1 MPLMHRSIIL
11 CGIAVLCACKVI
23 PQNSLPAGDSI
34 KVGHPEV
41 FDNAQL
47 QASLDRLR
55 GQLAGLGIVDTSTL
69 TGALGAVQGTSL
81 SQTNFSAQVVGR
93 ATPSVTSV
101 VPSISAPAAQ
111 DKSDTVTTSRAS
123 QTPTVPAAASAPT
136 APTLPAVTSDAIGLI
151 EKQMQLESQLQGYEL
166 LLGGSDFARYTISGL
181 AKDRVVIGFPITISA
196 QDQHKNMAAEVE
208 FTYFPPN
215 ANQFKDYRDCTQ
227 EHLDGVG
234 PATKDEQRFSDGDG
248 TNAQSACR
256 EQEATPTII
265 NILPAERSYNVV
277 GVSSK
282 ATSLGA
288 AAIVGTVSLGASGG
302 SSKQTQYLLAQQDT
316 VALQGEGKALCEAGP
331 THNPPVTV
339 GTRPGPGETVIY
351 DPTDAGHC
359 VDGSRGV
366 RFKWQFRPVLGES
379 FVRPGRRVTFVQL
392 AIPNVRRPYPNYG
405 GIIYVRKTWKP
416 IDTDTGVVKEASPA
430 MPESTDNPGPEFS
443 MKYVLGHTFISS
455 EVYSVGIPDLG
466 SGSVLV
472 SLRGTY
478 LTGATVRI
486 AGTILNPSSPGFIA
500 DYNSLQFVTTV
511 QALAQSGATLISSE
525 GVESPINISS
535 VCKSWDKISECAL
548 EGADN
553 PGKLEI
559 TGVSVSP
566 VSDSTSLIRV
576 ELAQPTLR
584 IDHYHYFHYQKID
597 GDVAVSLYQRE
608 PDTTICHQVRQ
619 EDLEKSLRQWPVV
632 LTVGAKTYGFSD
644 LPFQSMTEEGPKDTT
659 KNPSVKMVQ
668 EQVCGDD
675 GKFHSTSVATKD
687 QHVYLSVVATND
699 SLNASPEV
707 RVQRL
712 FGNPGDDSAWRS
724 FVPPGRLTI
733 AADPHCSA
741 SKQGDSPQAA
751 NGKQNKDGVA
761 AEQDKDKDKDQN
773 KDKDKDKQQKS
784 AAVKAAVPCGYVIS
798 GAGVEEMQLV
808 RDSSKACKVALD
820 DPSAY
825 ERNARGL
832 KVDKCA
838 RQIALSY
845 KSQWNQRTFVGEIVL
860 PIPAKTDAPATPPAD
875 TTPGDGPPPHFQ
887 MVRSGP
893 QVFASV
899 GLATATVGI
908 QNLKDQ
914 SATVS
919 VQNADIVTATDGL
932 QNALA
937 IQAGNKIVVTQDTN
951 IFLQVRNFTSK
962 GFNVQAEGKN
972 GSTSAGKLKFID
984 NFTIAKDAGG
994 SPGTAHSTNAGSGKP

>member
-1 MPLMHRSIIL
+1 MSLIQRSIIL
-11 CGIAVLCACKVI
+11 CGIALLCACKVI
-23 PQNSLPAGDSI
+23 PQNSLPAGASI
-34 KVGHPEV
+34 AVGHPEV

-47 QASLDRLR
+47 QTSLDTLR

-81 SQTNFSAQVVGR
+81 SQTNFSAQLVGR

-101 VPSISAPAAQ
+101 VPSISAPAVQ
-111 DKSDTVTTSRAS
+111 DKSDTVTTTRAS
-123 QTPTVPAAASAPT
+123 QTPAVPAAASAPA

-227 EHLDGVG
+227 EALHGRAA
-234 PATKDEQRFSDGDG
+234 PQENRFSIGDG

-265 NILPAERSYNVV
+265 NILPTERSYNVV

-282 ATSLGA
+282 STSFGA
-288 AAIVGTVSLGASGG
+288 AAIVGTVSLGAAGG

-316 VALQGEGKALCEAGP
+316 VALQGEGTAVCAAGP
-331 THNPPVTV
+331 TQVPPITV
-339 GTRPGPGETVIY
+339 GTQPGPGETIVY
-351 DPTDAGHC
+351 DPLDVEHC

-430 MPESTDNPGPEFS
+430 TPEPTDTPGPVFS

-455 EVYSVGIPDLG
+455 EVSSVAISDLG
-466 SGSVLV
+466 SGSVLL

-478 LTGATVRI
+478 LTGARVRI
-486 AGTILNPSSPGFIA
+486 AGTILDTSSPGFIA

-511 QALAQSGATLISSE
+511 QALAQAGATLISSE

-535 VCKSWDKISECAL
+535 VCKSWDEIGECVLDA
-548 EGADN
+548 AQN
-553 PGKLEI
+553 SGKLEI
-559 TGVSVSP
+559 TRVSVSP
-566 VSDSTSLIRV
+566 VSDSSSLIRV
-576 ELAQPTLR
+576 ELAQPSVR
-584 IDHYHYFHYQKID
+584 VDHYHYLHYKKVN
-597 GDVAVSLYQRE
+597 GDVDESLYQRG
-608 PDTTICHQVRQ
+608 PDTSICHHVRP
-619 EDLEKSLRQWPVV
+619 EDLEKSLNQWPVV

-644 LPFQSMTEEGPKDTT
+644 LPFQSMTEVRPQENAKTSSAKT
-659 KNPSVKMVQ
+659 VK
-668 EQVCGDD
+668 ETVCDD
-675 GKFHSTSVATKD
+675 SNKLSRVDVVTHD
-687 QHVYLSVVATND
+687 QHVYLSVVASND
-699 SLNASPEV
+699 SLNASPQV

-712 FGNPGDDSAWRS
+712 FGNPGDDSSWRS

-733 AADPHCSA
+733 AADPSCA
-741 SKQGDSPQAA
+741 APKQTPVHPAA
-751 NGKQNKDGVA
+751 NSKEEKKP
-761 AEQDKDKDKDQN
+761 AEQDKEKDKN
-773 KDKDKDKQQKS
+773 VKKD
-784 AAVKAAVPCGYVIS
+784 AALTAAAPCGFVVS
-798 GAGVEEMQLV
+798 GAGVEDMEPTKDKSCKVEM
-808 RDSSKACKVALD
+808 DSST
-820 DPSAY
+820 AY
-825 ERNARGL
+825 ERNVRALRVG
-832 KVDKCA
+832 KCA
-838 RQIALSY
+838 RQVALTY
-845 KSQWNQRTFVGEIVL
+845 KSQWGQEAFVGEIVL
-860 PIPAKTDAPATPPAD
+860 PIPAKADSPASAPAD
-875 TTPGDGPPPHFQ
+875 TTPGDGAAPHFK

-893 QVFASV
+893 IASSSA
-899 GLATATVGI
+899 GLATVTVGI

-937 IQAGNKIVVTQDTN
+937 IQAGNQVVVAQDTN
-951 IFLQVRNFTSK
+951 IFLQVRNFSSN

-972 GSTSAGKLKFID
+972 GSTSAGKLKFIS
-984 NFTIAKDAGG
+984 NFTVTKDAGG
-994 SPGTAHSTNAGSGKP
+994 GSSTQKANSGAGK